1 MNVNVLKYH
10 MTRNYIQHAM
20 YRAPFLASL
29 PVCQIDEPRLRELA
43 DIEEKLPM
51 ARQIVD
57 RLRFLSRVDRSKYT
71 PHQGMREKLRR
82 TGGTKGG

>member
-1 MNVNVLKYH
+1 MNLNVLKYR

-29 PVCQIDEPRLRELA
+29 PVCQIDDARLRELA
-43 DIEEKLPM
+43 DIEQKLPM

-57 RLRFLSRVDRSKYT
+57 RLRFMAKIDRSKYAT
-71 PHQGMREKLRR
+71 HQGARERARR
-82 TGGTKGG
+82 QHEYPA

>member
-57 RLRFLSRVDRSKYT
+57 RLRFLSRVDRSKYV
-71 PHQGMREKLRR
+71 PHQGARERARR
-82 TGGTKGG
+82 GHEG